1 MEKWL
6 SGSLRVTPR
15 PVRRQARKPSGETA
29 HHMHERMEHRMRNR
43 QGQHALAR
51 FGKPQRLFKDSD
63 KDGVPN
69 VFDCKPFNKK
79 KQDVIS
85 PPNFGGGMRDMF
97 ARREGNRMN
106 RIYMAQMREASRLE
120 QQRLLEAQR
129 INALP
134 VQVVDNT
141 RTIYSDTPYVVT
153 SSGKW
158 VSATS
163 VEGKKAIKDFTAP
176 TKTNT
181 SNDNANFMKS
191 LGYSGQS
198 TATGTVWTKT
208 PVTASQILNGGSSSS
223 SRSGSSSSSGSGSSS
238 YSAPTTT
245 SYSAPKAFVGPTRPS
260 NYTAPKPAPVK
271 RSWRK
276 PSTWFR
282 K

>member
-43 QGQHALAR
+43 SMSAHQGQHALAR

-198 TATGTVWTKT
+198 TATGTVWTQT
-208 PVTASQILNGGSSSS
+208 PVTASQILNGGSSGT
-223 SRSGSSSSSGSGSSS
+223 SRNSGGGGG
-238 YSAPTTT
+238 YSAAPTT
-245 SYSAPKAFVGPTRPS
+245 SYSAPKAAFVGPTRPS
-260 NYTAPKPAPVK
+260 NYTAPPVK